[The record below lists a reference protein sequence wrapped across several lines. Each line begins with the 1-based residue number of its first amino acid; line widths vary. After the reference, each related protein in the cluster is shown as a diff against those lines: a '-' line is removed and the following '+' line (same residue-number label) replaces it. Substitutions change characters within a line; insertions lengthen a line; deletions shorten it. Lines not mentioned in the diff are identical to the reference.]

1 MNNLMKTLLF
11 SFLCSCIMLLAN
23 GQQRQMRGPGLQ
35 DSLLLKDYKP
45 QSIFNVPKTVVLKAK
60 YQAIDMHMHAPRG
73 RNMDSIARVQIKNMD
88 EVGVQKTIL
97 FCGTGKGFDQLA
109 SVYGKYPDR
118 FELWCGLDLSDYDK
132 PGFGPATIAELER
145 CVKLGAK
152 GVGEIS
158 DKGRGLTRPVSGQS
172 IHLDDPKMDP
182 ILEKLADL
190 HLPINMHTG
199 DPRWMYEPMDA
210 HNDLLFEAYFFRLDN
225 QKGIR
230 GHAEMIATLERAVK
244 KHPRTTFVA
253 CHFMNLTYDLDQL
266 GKMFDKYP
274 NLYADCSQREAY
286 IGSIPRFASKFIEK
300 YADRIVWGTDQG
312 YSLPMYRNSFHILET
327 LDEHFY
333 AWDVSNTRWCLY
345 GLGLSDATLKKLYRD
360 NALKIL
366 KK

>member
-1 MNNLMKTLLF
+1 MKNFMKTLLF
-11 SFLCSCIMLLAN
+11 SFLCASLMLVSNA
-23 GQQRQMRGPGLQ
+23 QQRQIRASGLQ
-35 DSLLLKDYKP
+35 DSLLLMNYKP
-45 QSIFNVPKTVVLKAK
+45 QSIFNIPKTQVLKAK
-60 YQAIDMHMHAPRG
+60 YTAIDMHMHAPRG
-73 RNMDSIARVQIKNMD
+73 NNLDSIARVQIKNMD

-109 SVYGKYPDR
+109 AVYGKYPTR

-132 PGFGPATIAELER
+132 PGFGAATIAELER

-152 GVGEIS
+152 GVGEIT
-158 DKGRGLTRPVSGQS
+158 DKGRGLTRPVTGQS
-172 IHLDDPKMDP
+172 IHLDDPRMDP

-190 HLPINMHTG
+190 KLPINCHTG

-210 HNDLLFEAYFFRLDN
+210 KNDLLYEAYFFRLDN

-230 GHAEMIATLERAVK
+230 DHAEMIATLERAVK
-244 KHPRTTFVA
+244 RHPRTTFIA

-286 IGSIPRFASKFIEK
+286 IASIPRFASKFMEK
-300 YADRIVWGTDQG
+300 YSDRLVWGTDQG

-345 GLGLSDATLKKLYRD
+345 GLGLSDATLKKLYHD
-360 NALKIL
+360 NAMKIL